1 MIFIRLW
8 NYFVGYLVIRV
19 KGLSLEKFINLTV
32 SKGIYLWGMD
42 RESYTSLKACI
53 SIKGFKKLRK
63 IVRKLHCQIKIVEKR
78 GLPFKTYKYKHR
90 KMLIAGMLVFLV
102 IIYGLSAFIWTVD
115 LEGTEDVKPDL
126 ILSKLY
132 ESGVKPGAFKGK
144 INTEQIENQ
153 LLITTP
159 ELSWASLEIRG
170 SRAILRVKEAVEA
183 PDFVKREGPA
193 NILAKK
199 DGIID
204 SMIVLEGEAV
214 VEIGQTVRKGQLL
227 VSGIIEHPD
236 TIGIRY
242 VRAMGRVMAR
252 TWYEAQETARLD
264 EVYRVRTGRTIEQKY
279 FGLGKASLPYKKE
292 EMTFKEYDLVSKKEG
307 LVRIDTYYEVEL
319 KAWPDNLEEAKK
331 YIEKST
337 EERLMQEIAKGA
349 KVVDKKLKYD
359 IIEGEQI
366 TGVLYLELIE
376 DIGIQEDLTIQ

>member
-1 MIFIRLW
+1 
-8 NYFVGYLVIRV
+8 
-19 KGLSLEKFINLTV
+19 
-32 SKGIYLWGMD
+32 MD

-102 IIYGLSAFIWTVD
+102 IIYDLSAFIWTVD

-183 PDFVKREGPA
+183 RSEEHTSELQSRPHLVCR
-193 NILAKK
+193 
-199 DGIID
+199 
-204 SMIVLEGEAV
+204 
-214 VEIGQTVRKGQLL
+214 LL
-227 VSGIIEHPD
+227 
-236 TIGIRY
+236 
-242 VRAMGRVMAR
+242 
-252 TWYEAQETARLD
+252 L
-264 EVYRVRTGRTIEQKY
+264 
-279 FGLGKASLPYKKE
+279 
-292 EMTFKEYDLVSKKEG
+292 
-307 LVRIDTYYEVEL
+307 
-319 KAWPDNLEEAKK
+319 
-331 YIEKST
+331 
-337 EERLMQEIAKGA
+337 
-349 KVVDKKLKYD
+349 
-359 IIEGEQI
+359 
-366 TGVLYLELIE
+366 
-376 DIGIQEDLTIQ
+376 